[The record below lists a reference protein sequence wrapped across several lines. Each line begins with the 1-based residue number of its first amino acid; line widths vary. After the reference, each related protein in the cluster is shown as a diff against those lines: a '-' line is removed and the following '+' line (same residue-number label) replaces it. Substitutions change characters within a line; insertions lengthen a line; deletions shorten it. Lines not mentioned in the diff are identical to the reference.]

1 MRLPSQLRKRFGSPP
16 AADGEP
22 SAGPAETNGSLP
34 IADYEQLSA
43 KEITNRL
50 HLLTQ
55 VELGTIE
62 DHERSHR
69 SRAAVLTK
77 LGWMREDE
85 PLPGYDQLD
94 TEKVVVILADADAET
109 IRTIRDYERKFQHR
123 REISEAVT
131 RLSAQGQAQRSRG
144 PHRGGARGAH
154 HRRTQVEDGGR
165 READGRE
172 VGGRCPD
179 GGVMSDGF
187 PFSVSAPPTESATEP
202 EPAAP
207 EAPGEDSIRKLVT
220 RLARPHS
227 SGGHVVERAAILA
240 EGSSFNTILDWIVDH
255 GGVPEAQAA
264 AQSQGL
270 HGARLNQGGGSVS
283 PTTLRFVL
291 PAGVLS

>member
-22 SAGPAETNGSLP
+22 SAAPAETNGSLP

-131 RLSAQGQAQRSRG
+131 RLLPKAKPSAREDRI
-144 PHRGGARGAH
+144 
-154 HRRTQVEDGGR
+154 VE
-165 READGRE
+165 
-172 VGGRCPD
+172 
-179 GGVMSDGF
+179 
-187 PFSVSAPPTESATEP
+187 
-202 EPAAP
+202 
-207 EAPGEDSIRKLVT
+207 
-220 RLARPHS
+220 
-227 SGGHVVERAAILA
+227 ERAARITA
-240 EGSSFNTILDWIVDH
+240 GHKSRT
-255 GGVPEAQAA
+255 AA
-264 AQSQGL
+264 GEKLTDAKSAAD
-270 HGARLNQGGGSVS
+270 ARTVES
-283 PTTLRFVL
+283 
-291 PAGVLS
+291 